1 MSPPSCA
8 VTPPMGSFHSTRKT
22 KAAAAALGNLSNG
35 GKSSAASS
43 SGQVVIAQGTGSASE
58 PKREAG
64 KKGGLPSKDINGG
77 LVMIEQA
84 APSVR
89 LTKQPTSAP
98 SSKTVQ
104 GGFSSSNPTIT
115 TSVSGGVL
123 DASGTTVATDKSS
136 TDNLVGK
143 LIIHEADTSSDEN
156 DCGPTDAAEA
166 ADTDDLGGSRRRSPA
181 TSALAPTL
189 QCKSSFLSAPKPPAM
204 KKAVSFH
211 QVHVQE
217 YARTIGDHP
226 DVVLGPPLSI
236 DWEPH
241 HHEAHEFEDYESS
254 REGMRKASKID
265 MRVHPNTRNR
275 MLISAGVSKGE
286 IKAATKAANRVS
298 SQRKSTVASLEAPV
312 IVLLEEAA
320 QSAMRKIKR
329 RSWRSGDAKKLGESS
344 SRSRA
349 A

>member
-1 MSPPSCA
+1 
-8 VTPPMGSFHSTRKT
+8 
-22 KAAAAALGNLSNG
+22 
-35 GKSSAASS
+35 
-43 SGQVVIAQGTGSASE
+43 
-58 PKREAG
+58 
-64 KKGGLPSKDINGG
+64 
-77 LVMIEQA
+77 MIEQA

-156 DCGPTDAAEA
+156 DCDPE
-166 ADTDDLGGSRRRSPA
+166 
-181 TSALAPTL
+181 TSTPAPTL